1 MKGTKLLTVKE
12 AASLLNVSTSTIYR
26 MIKGGMLKARKIGK
40 AGKTS
45 DYRILHQ
52 SIEGYI
58 GKAS

>member
-1 MKGTKLLTVKE
+1 MKELLTVKE
-12 AASLLNVSTSTIYR
+12 AASFLNVSTSTIYR

-52 SIEGYI
+52 SIDAYI
-58 GKAS
+58 EEAS

>member
-1 MKGTKLLTVKE
+1 MEGVKMLTVKE
-12 AASLLNVSTSTIYR
+12 AAFLLDVSTSTIYR

-45 DYRILHQ
+45 DYRIQPQ

-58 GKAS
+58 EKAS